1 MFRMPSILIRKSGNE
16 ERWKH
21 YLIDIALAFVVGL
34 LLTCLILILP
44 LHLATLLLVYLFIVL
59 YLVHKRGLR
68 TAILAAF
75 IGCATLDFLIVPPVL
90 SITVAHVEDGW
101 ELLIFLLFAITLSY
115 SYSRL
120 RNRMEKVKRQKAE
133 ESFHYEAQLRKQ
145 KEEVNRRDR
154 QMSVFYEVMQATRDQ
169 HDLRSQL
176 DLIARTIEDTFSSCG
191 VLSCS
196 FLLPN
201 LDNQRFLDL
210 LVRHNS
216 STGDLSSNEEAS
228 IMWVMQHAEFVVI
241 SDVPLISHQKG
252 SYLRRV
258 VANNTTSDREIY
270 HRNFLVPL
278 ISGRRVLGESGE
290 KVLGVLHIQIEDI
303 DHPELTVIKKSLEL
317 SSQPPAIQSELFPKL
332 IDHAVFLI
340 EQALIGRALMQQEAL
355 NKELQKRT
363 EELHTAIISSVSHDF
378 HSPLTLIKG
387 AATSLDSQ
395 GLHSYSEVEFY
406 QTLEAIVSEA
416 NWLERIVMRMLD
428 LSRIE
433 QGVLKLEKE
442 LYPIEEIILYTLD
455 LGHMRSLIQGREI
468 KKVIPEELPAVELD
482 PILIGQ
488 VLVNLIENAIRYT
501 PKESPIEIRVRANKV
516 ELFVIVDDRGSGIP
530 ESDLN
535 HIFQSFYRGKQR
547 ITECERTSQ
556 NEGSGLGLAVCKG
569 FVEAHGGRIW
579 AENLSDGG
587 ARLQFTL
594 PLPPPERT
602 VHEKNSRC

>member
-1 MFRMPSILIRKSGNE
+1 MFRMRSILMQKIGTE
-16 ERWKH
+16 EWWKH
-21 YLIDIALAFVVGL
+21 YLIDIILAFVVGL
-34 LLTCLILILP
+34 LLTCLILALP
-44 LHLATLLLVYLFIVL
+44 LHLRLATILLVYLFIVL
-59 YLVHKRGLR
+59 YLVYKRGFR

-90 SITVAHVEDGW
+90 SITVSHVEDGW

-115 SYSRL
+115 SYSHL

-133 ESFHYEAQLRKQ
+133 ESIL
-145 KEEVNRRDR
+145 
-154 QMSVFYEVMQATRDQ
+154 YEVMQATRDQ
-169 HDLRSQL
+169 NDLRSQL
-176 DLIARTIEDTFSSCG
+176 DFIAHTIEDTFCTCG

-201 LDNQRFLDL
+201 LDNQRFLDM
-210 LVRHNS
+210 LVRKNS
-216 STGDLSSNEEAS
+216 SAGDLSSNEEAS
-228 IMWVMQHAEFVVI
+228 VMWVMQHAESVVI

-290 KVLGVLHIQIEDI
+290 KVLGVLHILIEDI
-303 DHPELTVIKKSLEL
+303 DHPELTVIKKCLDL
-317 SSQPPAIQSELFPKL
+317 SSQSPATQSELFPKL

-340 EQALIGRALMQQEAL
+340 EQALIDRALMQQEAL
-355 NKELQKRT
+355 NRELQKRT

-387 AATSLDSQ
+387 AATSLYSQ
-395 GLHSYSEVEFY
+395 GLHSYSEAVY
-406 QTLEAIVSEA
+406 HQTLEDIVSEA

-433 QGVLKLEKE
+433 QGALKLEKE

-455 LGHMRSLIQGREI
+455 LGHMRSLIQGRDI
-468 KKVIPEELPAVELD
+468 KKDIPEDLPPVELD

-501 PKESPIEIRVRANKV
+501 PKESPIEIRVRANKA
-516 ELFVIVDDRGSGIP
+516 ELCISVNDRGPGIP
-530 ESDLN
+530 PLELK
-535 HIFQSFYRGKQR
+535 HIFESFYRGKQG
-547 ITECERTSQ
+547 INGCEVTSP
-556 NEGSGLGLAVCKG
+556 NGGSGLGLAVCKG
-569 FVEAHGGRIW
+569 FIEAHGGRIW
-579 AENLSDGG
+579 AENQDGGG

-594 PLPPPERT
+594 PL
-602 VHEKNSRC
+602 HLEKG

>member
-1 MFRMPSILIRKSGNE
+1 MFRMRSILMQKIGTE
-16 ERWKH
+16 EWWKH
-21 YLIDIALAFVVGL
+21 YLIDIILAFVVGL
-34 LLTCLILILP
+34 LLTCLILALP
-44 LHLATLLLVYLFIVL
+44 LHLRLATILLVYLFIVL
-59 YLVHKRGLR
+59 YLVYKRGFR

-90 SITVAHVEDGW
+90 SITVSHVEDGW

-115 SYSRL
+115 SYSHL

-133 ESFHYEAQLRKQ
+133 ESILYEEQLRKQ

-154 QMSVFYEVMQATRDQ
+154 QMSIFYEVMQATRDQ
-169 HDLRSQL
+169 NDLRSQL
-176 DLIARTIEDTFSSCG
+176 DLIAHTIEDTFCTCG

-201 LDNQRFLDL
+201 LDNQRFLDM
-210 LVRHNS
+210 LVRKNS
-216 STGDLSSNEEAS
+216 SAGDLSSNEEAS
-228 IMWVMQHAEFVVI
+228 VMWVMQHAESVVI

-258 VANNTTSDREIY
+258 VGNNTTSDREIY

-290 KVLGVLHIQIEDI
+290 KVLGVLHILIEDI
-303 DHPELTVIKKSLEL
+303 DHPELTVIKKCLDL
-317 SSQPPAIQSELFPKL
+317 SSQSPATQSELFPKL

-340 EQALIGRALMQQEAL
+340 EQALIDRALMQQEAL
-355 NKELQKRT
+355 NRELQKRT

-387 AATSLDSQ
+387 AATSLYSQ
-395 GLHSYSEVEFY
+395 GLHSYSEAVY
-406 QTLEAIVSEA
+406 HQTLEDIVSEA

-433 QGVLKLEKE
+433 QGALKLEKE

-455 LGHMRSLIQGREI
+455 LGHMRSLIQGRDI
-468 KKVIPEELPAVELD
+468 KKDIPEDLPPVELD

-501 PKESPIEIRVRANKV
+501 PKESPIEIRVRANKA
-516 ELFVIVDDRGSGIP
+516 ELCISVNDRGPGIP
-530 ESDLN
+530 PLELN
-535 HIFQSFYRGKQR
+535 HIFESFYRGKQG
-547 ITECERTSQ
+547 INGCGVTSP
-556 NEGSGLGLAVCKG
+556 NGGSGLGLAVCKG
-569 FVEAHGGRIW
+569 FIEAHGGRIW
-579 AENLSDGG
+579 AENQDGGG

-594 PLPPPERT
+594 PL
-602 VHEKNSRC
+602 HLEKG

>member
-1 MFRMPSILIRKSGNE
+1 MQKIGTE
-16 ERWKH
+16 EWWKH
-21 YLIDIALAFVVGL
+21 YLIDIILAFVVGL
-34 LLTCLILILP
+34 LLTCLILALP
-44 LHLATLLLVYLFIVL
+44 LHLRLATILLVYLFIVL
-59 YLVHKRGLR
+59 YLVYKRGFR

-90 SITVAHVEDGW
+90 SITVSHVEDGW

-115 SYSRL
+115 SYSHL

-133 ESFHYEAQLRKQ
+133 ESILYEEQLRKQ

-154 QMSVFYEVMQATRDQ
+154 QMSIFYEVMQATRDQ
-169 HDLRSQL
+169 NDLRSQL
-176 DLIARTIEDTFSSCG
+176 DFIAHTIEDTFCTCG

-201 LDNQRFLDL
+201 LDNQRFLDM
-210 LVRHNS
+210 LVRKNS
-216 STGDLSSNEEAS
+216 SAGDLSSNEEAS
-228 IMWVMQHAEFVVI
+228 VMWVMQHAESVVI

-258 VANNTTSDREIY
+258 VGNNTTSDREIY

-290 KVLGVLHIQIEDI
+290 KVLGVLHILIEDI
-303 DHPELTVIKKSLEL
+303 DHPELTVIKKCLDL
-317 SSQPPAIQSELFPKL
+317 SSQSPATQSELFPKL

-340 EQALIGRALMQQEAL
+340 EQALIDRALMQQEAL
-355 NKELQKRT
+355 NRELQKRT

-387 AATSLDSQ
+387 AATSLYSQ
-395 GLHSYSEVEFY
+395 GLHSYSEAVY
-406 QTLEAIVSEA
+406 HQTLEDIVSEA

-433 QGVLKLEKE
+433 QGALKLEKE

-455 LGHMRSLIQGREI
+455 LGHMRSLIQGRDI
-468 KKVIPEELPAVELD
+468 KKDIPEDLPPVELD

-501 PKESPIEIRVRANKV
+501 PKESPIEIRVRANKA
-516 ELFVIVDDRGSGIP
+516 ELCISVNDHGPGIP
-530 ESDLN
+530 PLELN
-535 HIFQSFYRGKQR
+535 HIFESFYRGKQG
-547 ITECERTSQ
+547 INGYEVTSP
-556 NEGSGLGLAVCKG
+556 NGGSGLGLAVCKG
-569 FVEAHGGRIW
+569 FIEAHGGRIW
-579 AENLSDGG
+579 AENQDGGG
-587 ARLQFTL
+587 ARVQFTL
-594 PLPPPERT
+594 PL
-602 VHEKNSRC
+602 HLEKG

>member
-1 MFRMPSILIRKSGNE
+1 MFRMRSILMQKIGTE
-16 ERWKH
+16 EWWKH
-21 YLIDIALAFVVGL
+21 YLIDIILAFVVGL
-34 LLTCLILILP
+34 LLTCLILALP
-44 LHLATLLLVYLFIVL
+44 LHLRLATILLVYLFIVL
-59 YLVHKRGLR
+59 YLVYKRGFR

-90 SITVAHVEDGW
+90 SITVSHVEDGW

-115 SYSRL
+115 SYSHL

-133 ESFHYEAQLRKQ
+133 ESILYEEQLRKQ

-154 QMSVFYEVMQATRDQ
+154 QMSIFYEVMQATRDQ
-169 HDLRSQL
+169 NDLRSQL
-176 DLIARTIEDTFSSCG
+176 DLIAHTIEDTFCTCG

-201 LDNQRFLDL
+201 LDNQRFLDM
-210 LVRHNS
+210 LVRKNS
-216 STGDLSSNEEAS
+216 SAGDLSSNEEAS
-228 IMWVMQHAEFVVI
+228 VMWVMQHAESVVI

-290 KVLGVLHIQIEDI
+290 KVLGVLHILIEDI
-303 DHPELTVIKKSLEL
+303 DHPELTVIKKCLDL
-317 SSQPPAIQSELFPKL
+317 SSQSPATQSELFPKL

-340 EQALIGRALMQQEAL
+340 EQALIDRALMQQEAL
-355 NKELQKRT
+355 NRELQKRT

-378 HSPLTLIKG
+378 HSPLTG
-387 AATSLDSQ
+387 A
-395 GLHSYSEVEFY
+395 
-406 QTLEAIVSEA
+406 
-416 NWLERIVMRMLD
+416 
-428 LSRIE
+428 
-433 QGVLKLEKE
+433 LKLEKE

-455 LGHMRSLIQGREI
+455 LGHMRSLIQGRDI
-468 KKVIPEELPAVELD
+468 KKDIPEDLPPVELD

-501 PKESPIEIRVRANKV
+501 PKESPIEIRVRANKA
-516 ELFVIVDDRGSGIP
+516 ELCISVNDRGPGIP
-530 ESDLN
+530 PLELN
-535 HIFQSFYRGKQR
+535 HIFESFYRGKQG
-547 ITECERTSQ
+547 INGYEVTSP
-556 NEGSGLGLAVCKG
+556 NGGSGLGLAVCKG
-569 FVEAHGGRIW
+569 FIEAHGGRIW
-579 AENLSDGG
+579 AENQDGRG

-594 PLPPPERT
+594 PLNPS
-602 VHEKNSRC
+602 KG

>member
-1 MFRMPSILIRKSGNE
+1 MQKIGTE
-16 ERWKH
+16 EWWKH
-21 YLIDIALAFVVGL
+21 YLIDIILAFVVGL
-34 LLTCLILILP
+34 LLTCLILALP
-44 LHLATLLLVYLFIVL
+44 LHLRLATILLVYLFIVL
-59 YLVHKRGLR
+59 YLVYKRGFR

-90 SITVAHVEDGW
+90 SITVSHVEDGW

-115 SYSRL
+115 SYSHL

-133 ESFHYEAQLRKQ
+133 ESILYEEQLRKQ

-154 QMSVFYEVMQATRDQ
+154 QMSIFYEVMQATRDQ
-169 HDLRSQL
+169 NDLRSQL
-176 DLIARTIEDTFSSCG
+176 DFIAHTIEDTFCTCG

-201 LDNQRFLDL
+201 LDNQRFLDM
-210 LVRHNS
+210 LVRKNS
-216 STGDLSSNEEAS
+216 SAGDLSSNEEAS
-228 IMWVMQHAEFVVI
+228 VMWVMQHAESVVI

-290 KVLGVLHIQIEDI
+290 KVLGVLHILIEDI
-303 DHPELTVIKKSLEL
+303 DHPELTVIKKCLDL
-317 SSQPPAIQSELFPKL
+317 SSQSPATQSELFPKL

-340 EQALIGRALMQQEAL
+340 EQALIDRALMQQEAL
-355 NKELQKRT
+355 NRELQKRT

-387 AATSLDSQ
+387 AATSLYSQ
-395 GLHSYSEVEFY
+395 GLHSYSEAVY
-406 QTLEAIVSEA
+406 HQTLEDIVSEA

-433 QGVLKLEKE
+433 QGALKLEKE

-455 LGHMRSLIQGREI
+455 LGHMRSLIQGRDI
-468 KKVIPEELPAVELD
+468 KKDIPEDLPPVELD

-501 PKESPIEIRVRANKV
+501 PKESPIEIRVRANKA
-516 ELFVIVDDRGSGIP
+516 ELCISVNDHGPGIP
-530 ESDLN
+530 PLELN
-535 HIFQSFYRGKQR
+535 HIFESFYRGKQG
-547 ITECERTSQ
+547 INGCEVTSP
-556 NEGSGLGLAVCKG
+556 NGGSGLGLAVCKG
-569 FVEAHGGRIW
+569 FIEAHGGRIW
-579 AENLSDGG
+579 AENQDGGG

-594 PLPPPERT
+594 PL
-602 VHEKNSRC
+602 HLEKG

>member
-1 MFRMPSILIRKSGNE
+1 MFRMRSILMQKIGTE
-16 ERWKH
+16 EWWKH
-21 YLIDIALAFVVGL
+21 YLIDIILAFVVGL
-34 LLTCLILILP
+34 LLTCLILALP
-44 LHLATLLLVYLFIVL
+44 LHLRLATILLVYLFIVL
-59 YLVHKRGLR
+59 YLVYKRGFR

-90 SITVAHVEDGW
+90 SITVSHVEDGW

-115 SYSRL
+115 SYSHL

-133 ESFHYEAQLRKQ
+133 ESILYEEQLRKQ

-154 QMSVFYEVMQATRDQ
+154 QMSIFYEVMQATRDQ
-169 HDLRSQL
+169 NDLRSQL
-176 DLIARTIEDTFSSCG
+176 DLIAHTIEDTFCTCG

-201 LDNQRFLDL
+201 LDNQRFLDM
-210 LVRHNS
+210 LVRKNS
-216 STGDLSSNEEAS
+216 SAGDLSSNEEAS
-228 IMWVMQHAEFVVI
+228 VMWVMQHAESVVI

-290 KVLGVLHIQIEDI
+290 KVLGVLHILIEDI
-303 DHPELTVIKKSLEL
+303 DHPELTVIKKCLDL
-317 SSQPPAIQSELFPKL
+317 SSQSPATQSELFPKL

-340 EQALIGRALMQQEAL
+340 EQALIDRALMQQEAL
-355 NKELQKRT
+355 NRELQKRT

-387 AATSLDSQ
+387 AATSLYSQ
-395 GLHSYSEVEFY
+395 GLHSYSEAVY
-406 QTLEAIVSEA
+406 HQTLEDIVSEA

-433 QGVLKLEKE
+433 QGALKLEKE

-455 LGHMRSLIQGREI
+455 LGHMRSLIQGRDI
-468 KKVIPEELPAVELD
+468 KKDIPEDLPPVELD

-501 PKESPIEIRVRANKV
+501 PKESPIEIRVRANKA
-516 ELFVIVDDRGSGIP
+516 ELCISVNDHGPGIP
-530 ESDLN
+530 PLELN
-535 HIFQSFYRGKQR
+535 HIFESFYRGKQG
-547 ITECERTSQ
+547 INGCGVTSP
-556 NEGSGLGLAVCKG
+556 NGGSGLGLAVCKG
-569 FVEAHGGRIW
+569 FIEAHGGRIW
-579 AENLSDGG
+579 AENQDGG
-587 ARLQFTL
+587 GASLQFTL
-594 PLPPPERT
+594 PL
-602 VHEKNSRC
+602 HLEKG

>member
-1 MFRMPSILIRKSGNE
+1 MFRMRSILMQKIGTE
-16 ERWKH
+16 EWWKH
-21 YLIDIALAFVVGL
+21 YLIDIILAFVVGL
-34 LLTCLILILP
+34 LLTCLILALP
-44 LHLATLLLVYLFIVL
+44 LHLRLATILLVYLFIVL
-59 YLVHKRGLR
+59 YLVYKRGFR

-90 SITVAHVEDGW
+90 SITVSHVEDGW

-115 SYSRL
+115 SYSHL

-133 ESFHYEAQLRKQ
+133 ESILYEEQLRKQ

-154 QMSVFYEVMQATRDQ
+154 QMSIFYEVMQATRDQ
-169 HDLRSQL
+169 NDLRSQL
-176 DLIARTIEDTFSSCG
+176 DFIAHTIEDTFCTCG

-201 LDNQRFLDL
+201 LDNQRFLDM
-210 LVRHNS
+210 LVRKNS
-216 STGDLSSNEEAS
+216 SAGDLSSNEEAS
-228 IMWVMQHAEFVVI
+228 VMWVMQHAESVVI

-258 VANNTTSDREIY
+258 VGNNTTSDREIY

-290 KVLGVLHIQIEDI
+290 KVLGVLHILIEDI
-303 DHPELTVIKKSLEL
+303 DHPELTVIKKCLDL
-317 SSQPPAIQSELFPKL
+317 SSQSPATQSELFPKL

-340 EQALIGRALMQQEAL
+340 EQALIDRALMQQEAL
-355 NKELQKRT
+355 NRELQKRT

-387 AATSLDSQ
+387 AATSLYSQ
-395 GLHSYSEVEFY
+395 GLHSYSEAVY
-406 QTLEAIVSEA
+406 HQTLEDIVSEA

-433 QGVLKLEKE
+433 QGALKLEKE

-455 LGHMRSLIQGREI
+455 LGHMRSLIQGRDI
-468 KKVIPEELPAVELD
+468 KKDIPEDLPPVELD

-501 PKESPIEIRVRANKV
+501 PKESPIEIRVRANKA
-516 ELFVIVDDRGSGIP
+516 ELCISVNDHGPGIP
-530 ESDLN
+530 PLELN
-535 HIFQSFYRGKQR
+535 HIFESFYRGKQG
-547 ITECERTSQ
+547 INGCEVTSP
-556 NEGSGLGLAVCKG
+556 NGGSGLGLAVCKG
-569 FVEAHGGRIW
+569 FIEAHGGRIW
-579 AENLSDGG
+579 AENQDGGG

-594 PLPPPERT
+594 PL
-602 VHEKNSRC
+602 HLEKG